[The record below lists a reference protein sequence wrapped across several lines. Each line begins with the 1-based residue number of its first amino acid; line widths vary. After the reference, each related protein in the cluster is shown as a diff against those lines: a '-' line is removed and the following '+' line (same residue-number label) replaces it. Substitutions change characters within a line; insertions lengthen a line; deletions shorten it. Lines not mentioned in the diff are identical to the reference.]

1 MAWLLDLSLTQLGLS
16 FVAAGLL
23 YTIGLA
29 IQRLWLSPIA
39 HFPGPRWAALTM
51 WYEWYYDSYLEGEYT
66 FQIAEMHRQYGP
78 IVRISPY
85 ELHIND
91 PEYIDVLY
99 SREAPRNK
107 SLHLTGMFGA
117 PASAFGTVDYRHHRI
132 RRQPM
137 NPFFSQQRIR
147 SLEPMLREMV
157 EKLCVGMR
165 GWMQRQAP
173 LHLYHAFNAFTTDV
187 VVEYTMG
194 QSFHYLDD
202 PDFSPQWST
211 TIQAIVRAGMQFKQ
225 FQWFMALFELLPRW
239 LVLKINPDLGPV
251 LDQKAESIRLA
262 NLVIDSQ
269 NPEKVTDKKALVPRG
284 TLFHALLESDLPPE
298 EKAAPRLS
306 QEVFTVIAAGGET
319 TAKNLATVSYHLLSN
334 PDILAKLREELNR
347 LDPNGTA
354 SLKDYETMPYLTSI
368 MLEGLRVSF
377 GVATRLQ
384 RSSPDQPM
392 MYQDWVIPPGV
403 PVGMTS
409 LLLHNNPDIFPNPEK
424 FDPERW
430 MNPTERHRLE
440 KYLLAFSKGSRQCIG
455 ITLAKAE
462 ILLVIATIFRQFDM
476 ELYETTY
483 EDVRVVRDMF
493 NGHPRKGSP
502 GVRAMVTGCR
512 KELQQPGAEQ
522 LMRG

>member
-1 MAWLLDLSLTQLGLS
+1 
-16 FVAAGLL
+16 
-23 YTIGLA
+23 
-29 IQRLWLSPIA
+29 
-39 HFPGPRWAALTM
+39 M
-51 WYEWYYDSYLEGEYT
+51 WYEFYYDSFLEGEYT
-66 FQIAEMHRQYGP
+66 FKIKEMHRKYGP

-91 PEYIDVLY
+91 PEYYDVLY

-117 PASAFGTVDYRHHRI
+117 PASAFGTVDHRRHRI

-147 SLEPMLREMV
+147 QLEPMLRGMV
-157 EKLCVGMR
+157 DKLCDGMR
-165 GWMQRQAP
+165 AWIDRGAP
-173 LHLYHAFNAFTTDV
+173 LHMYHAFNAFTTDV

-194 QSFHYLDD
+194 NSFHYLDD

-225 FQWFMALFELLPRW
+225 FQWFMGLFEILPRW
-239 LVLKINPDLGPV
+239 LVLSINPDIGPV
-251 LDQKAESIRLA
+251 IDQKAESIRLA

-269 NPEKVTDKKALVPRG
+269 KADGVSDNKAVVPKG
-284 TLFHALLESDLPPE
+284 TLFHALLDSNLPAE
-298 EKAAPRLS
+298 EKSANRLS

-319 TAKNLATVSYHLLSN
+319 TAKNLTTVTFHLLNN
-334 PDILAKLREELNR
+334 PDMLQKLREELNR
-347 LDPNGTA
+347 LDPDGTA
-354 SLKDYETMPYLTSI
+354 SLKDYEAMPYLSSI

-392 MYQDWVIPPGV
+392 IYKDWVIPPGV

-409 LLLHNNPDIFPNPEK
+409 LLLHNNEETFPNPEK

-430 MNPTERHRLE
+430 MDPTERHRLE
-440 KYLLAFSKGSRQCIG
+440 KYLVAFSKGSRQCIG
-455 ITLAKAE
+455 IPLAKAE
-462 ILLVIATIFRQFDM
+462 ILLVIATIFREFDM
-476 ELYETTY
+476 ELYKTTF

-493 NGHPRKGSP
+493 NGHPRKGSE
-502 GVRAMVTGCR
+502 GVRALITGWNGR
-512 KELQQPGAEQ
+512 PGS
-522 LMRG
+522 GSGSTST

>member
-1 MAWLLDLSLTQLGLS
+1 MAWLLDLSFTQLALS
-16 FVAAGLL
+16 LVAVGTI

-39 HFPGPRWAALTM
+39 HFPGPKWAALTM

-66 FQIAEMHRQYGP
+66 FQIAEMHRRYGP

-117 PASAFGTVDYRHHRI
+117 PASAFGTVDHRRHRI

-147 SLEPMLREMV
+147 SLEPMLRAMV
-157 EKLCVGMR
+157 DKLCDGMR
-165 GWMQRQAP
+165 AWIQRQAP
-173 LHLYHAFNAFTTDV
+173 LHLYHAYNAFTTDV
-187 VVEYTMG
+187 VVGYTMG
-194 QSFHYLDD
+194 ESFHYLDD

-262 NLVIDSQ
+262 NLVIDSR
-269 NPEKVTDKKALVPRG
+269 NPEKVTDKKQAIVPPG
-284 TLFHALLESDLPPE
+284 TLFHALLESNLPAE

-319 TAKNLATVSYHLLSN
+319 TAKNLTTVSYHLLSN
-334 PDILAKLREELNR
+334 PDILEKLRGELNR
-347 LDPNGTA
+347 LDPDGTA
-354 SLKDYETMPYLTSI
+354 SLKDYEAMPYL
-368 MLEGLRVSF
+368 
-377 GVATRLQ
+377 
-384 RSSPDQPM
+384 
-392 MYQDWVIPPGV
+392 
-403 PVGMTS
+403 
-409 LLLHNNPDIFPNPEK
+409 
-424 FDPERW
+424 
-430 MNPTERHRLE
+430 
-440 KYLLAFSKGSRQCIG
+440 
-455 ITLAKAE
+455 
-462 ILLVIATIFRQFDM
+462 
-476 ELYETTY
+476 
-483 EDVRVVRDMF
+483 VR
-493 NGHPRKGSP
+493 P
-502 GVRAMVTGCR
+502 
-512 KELQQPGAEQ
+512 
-522 LMRG
+522 